1 MSSKLPER
9 EGVVKPEAIAG
20 DPYFG
25 TGRKPSPRTM
35 QPPLLRSKIKMHRAS
50 QKRRERMSNLPRTLA
65 GHEIENWPEKGLPRE
80 WVTA

>member
-1 MSSKLPER
+1 
-9 EGVVKPEAIAG
+9 
-20 DPYFG
+20 
-25 TGRKPSPRTM
+25 M
-35 QPPLLRSKIKMHRAS
+35 QPPLLRSKIKMHWAS